1 MKRARKSRSGGRPRD
16 KQKTD
21 YAGMYWPV
29 KVLASSDGLRCSMT
43 TAKWRLSA
51 RQRAPFCRPVRR
63 GAYSAV
69 EARTVFSIR
78 QSRCSPGRFWCASFE
93 WLGNPSVCRRGRLQ
107 RPYPSSTAGARWT
120 GLRFLFH
127 SDDLVVT
134 YARVFISGSF
144 SRATAASH
152 QVGEFVEV
160 SNASETGPI
169 TWLARIGS
177 D

>member
-107 RPYPSSTAGARWT
+107 RPYPSSTAGAPVDRVEISVS
-120 GLRFLFH
+120 LRRPCRH
-127 SDDLVVT
+127 LV
-134 YARVFISGSF
+134 RVFSFPAVSLTSRGISPG
-144 SRATAASH
+144 R
-152 QVGEFVEV
+152 
-160 SNASETGPI
+160 
-169 TWLARIGS
+169 
-177 D
+177 